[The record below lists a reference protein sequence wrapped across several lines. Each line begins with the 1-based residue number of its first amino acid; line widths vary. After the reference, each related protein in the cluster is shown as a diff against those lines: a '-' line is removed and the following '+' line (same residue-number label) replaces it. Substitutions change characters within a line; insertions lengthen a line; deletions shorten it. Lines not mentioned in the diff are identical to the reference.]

1 MSQLV
6 PYYPMFSLQDFYSAD
21 STVFSVGPART
32 KNTETLTS
40 VPCWDLL
47 ADSSPI
53 TSGTPPTQKR
63 MLLSFSP
70 GGSSEF
76 WSLPAV
82 IKQEFPRQ
90 SVAVPIG
97 ACTESGFYTRY

>member
-1 MSQLV
+1 
-6 PYYPMFSLQDFYSAD
+6 MFSLQDFYSAD

>member
-6 PYYPMFSLQDFYSAD
+6 PLFSLQEFHSAD

-32 KNTETLTS
+32 KSTETLTS

-47 ADSSPI
+47 ADSGPV

-63 MLLSFSP
+63 VLLSFSP
-70 GGSSEF
+70 GGSSEL

-97 ACTESGFYTRY
+97 ASRESGFYTRY